1 MIAVSVLQ
9 STQHDEHH
17 TDERGAEG
25 GVFWSSHEQVGTLT
39 AVGRLC

>member
-1 MIAVSVLQ
+1 MIALSVLQ

-17 TDERGAEG
+17 TDERGG